1 MRRFRGGSFPLR
13 LIGASLFLGPGDLRC
28 LVFLGQWWEES
39 VFEKHRAPH
48 RWPTTAR
55 SKTARDT
62 APRPG
67 PIHDRKRPRPGT
79 QDTRARPTRSTEQQ
93 DEQPETHSQ
102 NRPRRARQSSSPPPE
117 QPRAPPST
125 GQDTPPC
132 RLPAPP
138 PSTRF
143 LHYR

>member
-1 MRRFRGGSFPLR
+1 M
-13 LIGASLFLGPGDLRC
+13 
-28 LVFLGQWWEES
+28 FLGQWWEES

-125 GQDTPPC
+125 GQD
-132 RLPAPP
+132 PP
-138 PSTRF
+138 PAACRHRLLQPVSCTTGSGRGHTGTG
-143 LHYR
+143 LEVHPGHRRAPGAAT